1 MEGPGT
7 VGRRR
12 VHPAGGQGRPQD
24 RARQAGDPDRRWGAV
39 AVVTGSRRGASSSGC
54 LVTLLLF
61 VAALY
66 YGVNIGE
73 VFFRYY
79 RLLDE
84 MQTQAQL
91 ALSLDDGT
99 IRRRIQAAAQDIGLP
114 AEAQQIRIARRVS
127 PREIVIETEYAE
139 TVTLPLFTHSFTFH
153 PKASQPL

>member
-1 MEGPGT
+1 M
-7 VGRRR
+7 VN
-12 VHPAGGQGRPQD
+12 
-24 RARQAGDPDRRWGAV
+24 
-39 AVVTGSRRGASSSGC
+39 RRGTSSLGC

-61 VAALY
+61 VTALY

-73 VFFRYY
+73 LFFRYY

-91 ALSLDDGT
+91 APSLDDGT

-114 AEAQQIRIARRVS
+114 PEAQQIKIARRAS
-127 PREIVIETEYAE
+127 PREIVIETEYSE
-139 TVTLPLFTHSFTFH
+139 TVTLPLFTHTFAFH